1 MVRAYVLVETEDVD
15 VNSAAKELVEL
26 ENIENVHIV
35 YGKCNIICLVKC
47 ENVIDL
53 KEVVLQKMGNIRGV
67 IKTSCF
73 IIADEE

>member
-35 YGKCNIICLVKC
+35 YGKCNIIFL
-47 ENVIDL
+47 L
-53 KEVVLQKMGNIRGV
+53 KY
-67 IKTSCF
+67 
-73 IIADEE
+73 